1 MRGDAGWKVA
11 WAHAGPHFPLSVALE
26 GSFLPRIVHQPRAPA
41 QAALEGAAPIEGA
54 FIWMSW
60 SRDGN
65 RAIETVSNRVSDI
78 VLLRNFDPVE
88 NR

>member
-1 MRGDAGWKVA
+1 
-11 WAHAGPHFPLSVALE
+11 
-26 GSFLPRIVHQPRAPA
+26 
-41 QAALEGAAPIEGA
+41 
-54 FIWMSW
+54 MSW

-65 RAIETVSNRVSDI
+65 RATETVSNRVSDI